1 MSAQI
6 HPVRAACIAELRAW
20 RSERRRMGDLV
31 AVRIIE
37 TAIARLLRGA
47 SQSEAVAE
55 RQLVDSQ

>member
-1 MSAQI
+1 
-6 HPVRAACIAELRAW
+6 
-20 RSERRRMGDLV
+20 MGDLV